1 MSLLCTRLADAVK
14 TPEQTTTPYRIW
26 KVDPNDEGW
35 DNTDFPAERVWH
47 AKGKII
53 EESTKTLEENGLES
67 EDGFAVEFKQTDG
80 WILDSQGI
88 QPQLPTV
95 NLPIFNSSEGFF
107 NKMGN
112 TASSSKSRTTNNSS
126 SLITPPKTLL
136 SNSSLN
142 NSRNLRTLV
151 PGTLGLSNMGNT
163 CFMNSALQCL
173 VHTKELSDYFL
184 SRFGL
189 YFPLQTCNFIV
200 S

>member
-1 MSLLCTRLADAVK
+1 MSLLCTSLADAVK

-26 KVDPNDEGW
+26 RVDPNDDGW
-35 DNTDFPAERVWH
+35 ENYDFPAERVWP
-47 AKGKII
+47 ARGKII
-53 EESTKTLEENGLES
+53 EESAKTLEEDGLES

-95 NLPIFNSSEGFF
+95 SLPIFNSSEGFF
-107 NKMGN
+107 NKMGD
-112 TASSSKSRTTNNSS
+112 TASSSKSRNTNNSS
-126 SLITPPKTLL
+126 SLTTPPKTL
-136 SNSSLN
+136 SPSSSLN
-142 NSRNLRTLV
+142 NSRNFRSLV

-184 SRFGL
+184 SGFDL
-189 YFPLQTCNFIV
+189 CFSLQHVT
-200 S
+200 